1 MPTRAEIEE
10 TLTASQEQVVAFFQG
25 LRREELER
33 PATANDIPGGKP
45 WRVRDHLAHLAQS
58 ERNVQ
63 HLLRRA
69 LDGASPNELL
79 RLQYPTGMPLPA
91 TLGDWD
97 ALTPEEQKQL
107 SLAVAR
113 LNQTQLDAHADD
125 SLEMLIVDYLAARQ
139 ETLALLN
146 QFTDEQL
153 AAPVPTVIRDV
164 AAAELFAGNA
174 GHATGH
180 MTLVVD
186 GLRRSE

>member
-1 MPTRAEIEE
+1 
-10 TLTASQEQVVAFFQG
+10 LV
-25 LRREELER
+25 
-33 PATANDIPGGKP
+33 
-45 WRVRDHLAHLAQS
+45 
-58 ERNVQ
+58 
-63 HLLRRA
+63 
-69 LDGASPNELL
+69 
-79 RLQYPTGMPLPA
+79 
-91 TLGDWD
+91 
-97 ALTPEEQKQL
+97 
-107 SLAVAR
+107 VAR

-125 SLEMLIVDYLAARQ
+125 SLEMLIADYLAARQ